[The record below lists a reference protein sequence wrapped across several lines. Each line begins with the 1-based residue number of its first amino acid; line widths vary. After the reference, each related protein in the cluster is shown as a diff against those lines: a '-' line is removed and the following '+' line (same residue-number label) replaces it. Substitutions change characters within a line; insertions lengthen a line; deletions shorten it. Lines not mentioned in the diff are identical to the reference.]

1 MGGDENA
8 TKYEICDFSL
18 SLWYMILRCEK
29 NSQQTKLQVLLG
41 SGSICSEIFKK
52 LAASCKLLPTQDMMV
67 MNSRISDD
75 DDDVN
80 SQLHKRLTEASIKEA
95 QLISE
100 KRILELRVAEL
111 RLAYDQMQQALVDA
125 ASKALSYRQ
134 DILEENIRLTYAVQL
149 AEQDRMTYVQS
160 LMPLLTEFEL
170 QPPVLDAHSM
180 VSYIKVS
187 FITISLLIRESKISD
202 EPAAPPRS
210 ANRCF

>member
-1 MGGDENA
+1 V
-8 TKYEICDFSL
+8 
-18 SLWYMILRCEK
+18 
-29 NSQQTKLQVLLG
+29 Q
-41 SGSICSEIFKK
+41 
-52 LAASCKLLPTQDMMV
+52 
-67 MNSRISDD
+67 
-75 DDDVN
+75 
-80 SQLHKRLTEASIKEA
+80 EA

-202 EPAAPPRS
+202 
-210 ANRCF
+210 

>member
-1 MGGDENA
+1 LQQQSQSEEGQEQGF
-8 TKYEICDFSL
+8 FS
-18 SLWYMILRCEK
+18 
-29 NSQQTKLQVLLG
+29 
-41 SGSICSEIFKK
+41 SEMPTETNNIF
-52 LAASCKLLPTQDMMV
+52 TNNQQDMMV

-75 DDDVN
+75 DDDV
-80 SQLHKRLTEASIKEA
+80 SAQLRKRLTEASIKEA

-187 FITISLLIRESKISD
+187 FITISF
-202 EPAAPPRS
+202 
-210 ANRCF
+210 C

>member
-1 MGGDENA
+1 V
-8 TKYEICDFSL
+8 
-18 SLWYMILRCEK
+18 
-29 NSQQTKLQVLLG
+29 Q
-41 SGSICSEIFKK
+41 
-52 LAASCKLLPTQDMMV
+52 
-67 MNSRISDD
+67 
-75 DDDVN
+75 
-80 SQLHKRLTEASIKEA
+80 EA

-170 QPPVLDAHSM
+170 QPPVSDAHSM

-202 EPAAPPRS
+202 QPAAPPRD